1 MGIVSISLSQN
12 NNMKFLLVVAVAA
25 YVKAEADPAFV
36 YSTAGVVPSVYT
48 HGVLPY
54 AVHHPLVYAAPL
66 AAGCQ
71 NDQGKLV
78 PCAHGALPLVAG
90 VAPAAAEPVEA
101 VESVEKREAEPTA
114 EADAEA
120 DPEADPW
127 LLYSGYHG
135 YGYGHY
141 APFTYSYAPHVYS
154 HAYSYYGLPHAYY
167 YGKRSADAELEADA
181 NADADAYYGYYGY
194 GLRPY
199 GYRAY
204 GYGYPYKY
212 GYYGKRSA
220 DAEADPAVFYN
231 AYGYGAFGAYP
242 YGLGAYAGYG
252 AAVLPYGGIAAT
264 NNVVGHAVAYTPAGV
279 THSSNVG
286 VCTNFLGAQVPF

>member
-25 YVKAEADPAFV
+25 YVKAEADPALV

-90 VAPAAAEPVEA
+90 VAPAAA
-101 VESVEKREAEPTA
+101 
-114 EADAEA
+114 ADAEA

-141 APFTYSYAPHVYS
+141 APFPYSYAPHVYS

-167 YGKRSADAELEADA
+167 YGKRSADAEPEADA
-181 NADADAYYGYYGY
+181 NADAYYGYYGY

-204 GYGYPYKY
+204 GYGY
-212 GYYGKRSA
+212 G
-220 DAEADPAVFYN
+220 
-231 AYGYGAFGAYP
+231 YP
-242 YGLGAYAGYG
+242 Y
-252 AAVLPYGGIAAT
+252 I
-264 NNVVGHAVAYTPAGV
+264 
-279 THSSNVG
+279 
-286 VCTNFLGAQVPF
+286 

>member
-90 VAPAAAEPVEA
+90 VAPAAAEPEEA

-120 DPEADPW
+120 DP
-127 LLYSGYHG
+127 
-135 YGYGHY
+135 
-141 APFTYSYAPHVYS
+141 
-154 HAYSYYGLPHAYY
+154 
-167 YGKRSADAELEADA
+167 EADA

-204 GYGYPYKY
+204 YGYPYRY

-220 DAEADPAVFYN
+220 DAEPEAAANADADAWYGYYGYGLRPYGYR
-231 AYGYGAFGAYP
+231 AYGYGYP
-242 YGLGAYAGYG
+242 YAYYGKRSADAEPEPEANADAYYGYYGYG
-252 AAVLPYGGIAAT
+252 LRRYGYYGGYY
-264 NNVVGHAVAYTPAGV
+264 GYPYRYGYY
-279 THSSNVG
+279 G
-286 VCTNFLGAQVPF
+286 KK

>member
-90 VAPAAAEPVEA
+90 VAPAAAAADPVEA

-167 YGKRSADAELEADA
+167 YGKRSADAEPEADA
-181 NADADAYYGYYGY
+181 NADADAWYGYYGY

-204 GYGYPYKY
+204 GYGYPYRY

-220 DAEADPAVFYN
+220 EANADAYYGY
-231 AYGYGAFGAYP
+231 YGYGLRR
-242 YGLGAYAGYG
+242 YGY
-252 AAVLPYGGIAAT
+252 YGG
-264 NNVVGHAVAYTPAGV
+264 
-279 THSSNVG
+279 
-286 VCTNFLGAQVPF
+286 